1 MDRTNQNS
9 KREEDFMRD
18 VSRSM
23 EHIDYAL
30 NSMAK
35 SMEKVAAALLVIA
48 KRMPPEA
55 NDPQSSFNVPL
66 AMLPPEK
73 EGEDAGS

>member
-48 KRMPPEA
+48 KRMPHEV
-55 NDPQSSFNVPL
+55 NDPQPSFSVPL
-66 AMLPPEK
+66 AMLQPEK